1 MTKQPIFCDYFVSF
15 VNRNFNLDSKLLMLK
30 GKWWA
35 VGDSN
40 ARPID

>member
-1 MTKQPIFCDYFVSF
+1 MQTPQTAIHKKAPLKQGGFFIV
-15 VNRNFNLDSKLLMLK
+15 
-30 GKWWA
+30 WWA